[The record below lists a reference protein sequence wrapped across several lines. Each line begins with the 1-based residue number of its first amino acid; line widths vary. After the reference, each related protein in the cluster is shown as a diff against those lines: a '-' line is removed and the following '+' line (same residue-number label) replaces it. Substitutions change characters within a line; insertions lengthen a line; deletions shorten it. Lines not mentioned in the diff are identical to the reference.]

1 MDTTATVPTPAPP
14 PTPTPAPAPPP
25 TPTPA
30 PEPTPPPAPTPAE
43 AHELGLAALEAGD
56 CAAAATAFAPA
67 LAADYGPTLLTFAG
81 AQDSRDFEP
90 CLFETSNDVRAL
102 ANYEKACQAEAPEA
116 KAALQAL
123 LDDLARRRDGGD
135 AVAGEVLRVAAP
147 KALAACG
154 G

>member
-1 MDTTATVPTPAPP
+1 MGSPRSKRATAPQRPP
-14 PTPTPAPAPPP
+14 PSRPRSPRTTDRRCSPSPARRN
-25 TPTPA
+25 
-30 PEPTPPPAPTPAE
+30 
-43 AHELGLAALEAGD
+43 
-56 CAAAATAFAPA
+56 
-67 LAADYGPTLLTFAG
+67 
-81 AQDSRDFEP
+81 SRDFEP